1 MRTAAARLLL
11 FVGALALLGSV
22 ALAIYGTI
30 VVRRGFSARDEPS
43 ALEAVLAR
51 AARTAS
57 IPERTKSLKNPLVP
71 TDAVLA
77 EARAHWAD
85 HCASCHANNGSGD
98 TQLGRNMYPRAP
110 DMRKAGTQELTDG
123 ELYGIIQNGIRLT
136 GMPAWGQPGDDDLQ
150 SWALV
155 AFIRHLPWLTPA
167 EEAEMKALN
176 PKSVHEMQ
184 EREQEDAF
192 LNGL

>member
-43 ALEAVLAR
+43 ALEAALAR
-51 AARTAS
+51 VARTAS

-136 GMPAWGQPGDDDLQ
+136 GMPAWGQPGDNDLQ
-150 SWALV
+150 SWSLV

-167 EEAEMKALN
+167 EEEEMKALN